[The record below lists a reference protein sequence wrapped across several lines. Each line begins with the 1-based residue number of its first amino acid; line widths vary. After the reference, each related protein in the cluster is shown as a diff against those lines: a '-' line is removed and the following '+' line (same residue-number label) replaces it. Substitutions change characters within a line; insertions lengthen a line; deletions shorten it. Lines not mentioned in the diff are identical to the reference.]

1 MTDSRCF
8 MSSQEQIT
16 FSFCNAEKP
25 ELNIEST
32 RPQALNDNDVS
43 LFLFHRFDIVLMKEG
58 RMKGQAFVG
67 LPSVQSAEKALQ
79 ETNGYVLYDK
89 PLVVVSFLSDETK
102 TTCEFRL
109 H

>member
-1 MTDSRCF
+1 
-8 MSSQEQIT
+8 
-16 FSFCNAEKP
+16 
-25 ELNIEST
+25 
-32 RPQALNDNDVS
+32 
-43 LFLFHRFDIVLMKEG
+43 
-58 RMKGQAFVG
+58 MKGQAFVG

-102 TTCEFRL
+102 TMCEFRL